1 MRSEPTPTSLRPQR
15 TLARGS
21 KASAQPLCGRRERQH
36 GVGGRPRPVARGS
49 RAATWHAIDAHPGES
64 SFSMLFLALSQAFS
78 WVLEAFHMFFSWFW
92 TSFGMDFNGFW
103 WLLAIAQ
110 LIWSPNR
117 SVEAW
122 SPTFEASA
130 PPSRPLK
137 TTG

>member
-1 MRSEPTPTSLRPQR
+1 MRSEPGATSLRPQR

-21 KASAQPLCGRRERQH
+21 KASAQGRSRRRERQH
-36 GVGGRPRPVARGS
+36 GLGGRPRPVARGS
-49 RAATWHAIDAHPGES
+49 RAATWHAIDARPGES

-78 WVLEAFHMFFSWFW
+78 WVLEAFHMFFSWIL
-92 TSFGMDFNGFW
+92 MDFNGFW